1 MFRGQSGI
9 NGLKI
14 RLQRKEI
21 IIFRYFVFTTSG
33 NRFLPEYKDEM
44 YKGFILRDI
53 VKPYCGGAYM
63 KPTKKKA
70 KIPDAV
76 YDYMNDIIS
85 MCREH
90 GIKLVLY
97 SSPSPDNYNYERHNV
112 LEEYARDYSLDYID
126 MNLQLKDIGID
137 CENRQFLTAG
147 TI

>member
-1 MFRGQSGI
+1 
-9 NGLKI
+9 
-14 RLQRKEI
+14 
-21 IIFRYFVFTTSG
+21 
-33 NRFLPEYKDEM
+33 
-44 YKGFILRDI
+44 
-53 VKPYCGGAYM
+53 M

-76 YDYMNDIIS
+76 YDYMDDIIS

-137 CENRQFLTAG
+137 WKTDSFDGGDHLNLCGAEKVTDYIAKYIKSTCNISDIKSDIVYKEWENELVKYNETVKKKLEIMRMQ
-147 TI
+147 